1 MTTTS
6 QDWSLAGTLLA
17 LMIVIMSAYAALLWY
32 ALGSR

>member
-6 QDWSLAGTLLA
+6 QDWSLAGTLMA

-32 ALGSR
+32 MLGS

>member
-17 LMIVIMSAYAALLWY
+17 LIIVIMSAYFALLRVV
-32 ALGSR
+32 LSSQ